1 LSKYSNY
8 SITAVILILTAF
20 MLINP
25 RETVAA
31 ASFGFHLWYSTVF
44 PALFP
49 FFIVAELLVALH
61 FVDILGIWL
70 EPVMRPIFRLP
81 GCSSLVVV
89 MGFTSGFPVGALLTR
104 RLYEKQMLTANEAER
119 LVSFTNNSSPLFI
132 VGAIGVGM
140 FANPTAG
147 YLLAAGHYLSNLLLG
162 FIWRFKS
169 EPQSTA
175 CLYRLNQQLP
185 ASVNESD
192 VELNGIGKILGNAI
206 SSALNSIL
214 AVGGFIVIFSV
225 LTRMLSYWGFIDLM
239 AAVLVK
245 LLAVFELSY
254 PLAYGLSMGFF
265 EITLGAKTAVAAS
278 GSEALPTLLVVS
290 SILAFSGLSIIA
302 QIMSVVAGTPI
313 RLSFYLLARAI
324 QMVFSIIITYIIY
337 RFFLTNTISTMT
349 LSSIPIYKVLYSF
362 DAWMFSLY
370 SMLAGFILILLMIGA
385 ACYKRP

>member
-1 LSKYSNY
+1 MSKYLNY

-49 FFIVAELLVALH
+49 FFIVAELLVALR

-104 RLYEKQMLTANEAER
+104 RLYDKQMLTANEAER

-132 VGAIGVGM
+132 VVAIGVGM

-147 YLLAAGHYLSNLLLG
+147 YLLAAGHYLSNLMLG

-175 CLYRLNQQLP
+175 CLSRSNQPLP
-185 ASVNESD
+185 ARLNESD
-192 VELNGIGKILGNAI
+192 AELNGIGKILGNAI

-239 AAVLVK
+239 AAILVK

-265 EITLGAKTAVAAS
+265 EITMGAKTAVAAS

-385 ACYKRP
+385 ACYRRS

>member
-1 LSKYSNY
+1 LSKYLNY

-49 FFIVAELLVALH
+49 FFIVAELLVALR

-104 RLYEKQMLTANEAER
+104 RLYDKQMLTANEAER

-147 YLLAAGHYLSNLLLG
+147 YLLAAGHYLSNLMLG

-175 CLYRLNQQLP
+175 CLSRSNQPLP
-185 ASVNESD
+185 ARLNESD
-192 VELNGIGKILGNAI
+192 AELNGIGKILGNAI

-245 LLAVFELSY
+245 ILAVFEISY

-278 GSEALPTLLVVS
+278 GSEALPTLLTVS

-385 ACYKRP
+385 ACYRRS